1 MTSTFNFLVI
11 LLILLNFRLL
21 SSSRL
26 IPCIHILMMQAVIL
40 TCVTWLTH
48 QNNMDIRLMIL
59 LGVNIALKAVAMP
72 WMLSR
77 VARKTAISR
86 ELDPIVGYTAS
97 LIIGAFLLGFSVLI
111 SRPLYLSHTVI
122 ENFFLPVSLFT
133 MFSGLFMTI
142 ARKKAITQVL
152 GYMVMENGIYTFG
165 MAMAI
170 NEPFIVELSVLL
182 DVFVAVLIMG
192 VAIFHISREFDHMDT
207 DRLSVL
213 RDL

>member
-26 IPCIHILMMQAVIL
+26 TPCIHILMMQAVIL

-48 QNNMDIRLMIL
+48 ENNMDIRLMIL
-59 LGVNIALKAVAMP
+59 MGVNIALKAIAMP
-72 WMLSR
+72 WMLNR
-77 VARKTAISR
+77 VAHRTAISR

-111 SRPLYLSHTVI
+111 SRPLYLSHTIV
-122 ENFFLPVSLFT
+122 ETLFLPVALFT
-133 MFSGLFMTI
+133 MFSGLFITI

-170 NEPFIVELSVLL
+170 HEPFIVELSVLL

-192 VAIFHISREFDHMDT
+192 VAIFHITREFDHMDT

>member
-1 MTSTFNFLVI
+1 MNSIFNFLMI

-26 IPCIHILMMQAVIL
+26 IPCIHTFVMQAVIL
-40 TCVTWLTH
+40 TLVAWLTH
-48 QNNMDIRLMIL
+48 RHNLNIHLIILMSVNVIL
-59 LGVNIALKAVAMP
+59 KAIALP

-77 VARKTAISR
+77 VAHKRAISR

-97 LIIGAFLLGFSVLI
+97 LIIGALLLGISVLI
-111 SRPLYLSHTVI
+111 SQPLYLSHTAV
-122 ENFFLPVSLFT
+122 ENFFLPISLFT
-133 MFSGLFMTI
+133 IFSGLFITI

-170 NEPFIVELSVLL
+170 HEPFIVELSVLL
-182 DVFVAVLIMG
+182 DIFVAVLIMG

>member
-1 MTSTFNFLVI
+1 MNGLFDFLVV

-26 IPCIHILMMQAVIL
+26 IPCIRILVMQAVLL
-40 TCVTWLTH
+40 T
-48 QNNMDIRLMIL
+48 
-59 LGVNIALKAVAMP
+59 AVAWVTHSHQMDFHLVIMLVINITVKAGALP

-77 VARKTAISR
+77 VTSRVEISR
-86 ELDPIVGYTAS
+86 ELDPIVGYTLS
-97 LIIGAFLLGFSVLI
+97 LMIGAALLGISFLI
-111 SRPLYLSHTVI
+111 ARPLVLSHTSL
-122 ENFFLPVSLFT
+122 ENLFLPVSMFT
-133 MFSGLFMTI
+133 IFSGLFITI

-152 GYMVMENGIYTFG
+152 GYMVMENGIYAFG
-165 MAMAI
+165 MAMAV

-182 DVFVAVLIMG
+182 DLFVGVFIMG
-192 VAIFHISREFDHMDT
+192 VAIFHISREFNHIDT

>member
-1 MTSTFNFLVI
+1 MNTIFNFLVI
-11 LLILLNFRLL
+11 LLILLNFRLI

-26 IPCIHILMMQAVIL
+26 IPCIRILVIQAVIL
-40 TCVTWLTH
+40 T
-48 QNNMDIRLMIL
+48 
-59 LGVNIALKAVAMP
+59 GVAWMAHKGHMPLHLYFMLAVNVFLKACILP
-72 WMLSR
+72 WMLTR
-77 VARKTAISR
+77 VVHKTIISR
-86 ELDPIVGYTAS
+86 ELDPFVGYTPS
-97 LIIGAFLLGFSVLI
+97 LIIGAVLLCISVLI
-111 SRPLYLSHTVI
+111 SRPLSLSHTLV
-122 ENFFLPVSLFT
+122 EDFFLPVSLFT
-133 MFSGLFMTI
+133 LFSGLFIII

-165 MAMAI
+165 VAMAI

-192 VAIFHISREFDHMDT
+192 VAIFHISREFNHIDT